1 MMSLM
6 TFNNV
11 WYSSDDKDII
21 KNLSFDL
28 EKGDFMS
35 IVGPSGGGKST
46 LLKLANSLISPSK
59 GDIFFKGDSLEKLD
73 PISLRQKVSYVF
85 QTPHLFGETVEDNIA
100 FPYNIRQLPVDK
112 ERVNVLFDLFQMDK
126 DYLKQDVKKL
136 SGGEKQRIA
145 LIRQLLFEPEIL
157 LLDEVTSALDQKNK
171 EIVETVIQ
179 DCHQKGVTIMWVTH
193 DMEQSQKYANRLMT
207 IVAGQLESLEVLK

>member
-1 MMSLM
+1 MSLM

-73 PISLRQKVSYVF
+73 PISLRQKVSYAF

-100 FPYNIRQLPVDK
+100 FPYSIRQLPVDK

-126 DYLKQDVKKL
+126 AYLKQDVKKL

-145 LIRQLLFEPEIL
+145 LIRQLLFEPQIL